1 MAAIQASPVA
11 WSASPAAMIGR
22 PPILS
27 ESRPAIGAM
36 KIGIA
41 VQGRIRSPD
50 WSGEEPCTV
59 WKYWASRK
67 IEPNIP
73 KNMNKEATFAAGEGA
88 FREKRDRRNRPAAPT
103 PPSHAEAA
111 GAHP

>member
-1 MAAIQASPVA
+1 LATGAKYIAIPPERTNGMTMLEYGSVVVRMAAIQASPA
-11 WSASPAAMIGR
+11 ACRARPAAMIGR

-50 WSGEEPCTV
+50 CSGEEPCTV
-59 WKYWASRK
+59 WKY
-67 IEPNIP
+67 
-73 KNMNKEATFAAGEGA
+73 
-88 FREKRDRRNRPAAPT
+88 
-103 PPSHAEAA
+103 
-111 GAHP
+111 

>member
-11 WSASPAAMIGR
+11 CSARPAAMIGR

-41 VQGRIRSPD
+41 VQGRMRRPD
-50 WSGEEPCTV
+50 CSGEEPCTV

-67 IEPNIP
+67 IEPNMP
-73 KNMNKEATFAAGEGA
+73 KNMNSEATFAAGEGEV
-88 FREKRDRRNRPAAPT
+88 REKGNGRIGGP
-103 PPSHAEAA
+103 
-111 GAHP
+111 